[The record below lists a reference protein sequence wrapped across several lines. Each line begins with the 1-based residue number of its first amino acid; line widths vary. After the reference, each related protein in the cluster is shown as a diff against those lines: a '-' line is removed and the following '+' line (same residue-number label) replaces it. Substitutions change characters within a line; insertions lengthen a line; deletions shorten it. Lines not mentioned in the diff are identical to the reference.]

1 MMRESYG
8 SIAGFPAEAARE
20 PAMLTK
26 IVSTFLAHP
35 KSGTKDLAVLQAA
48 LDVVDVGIVLLN
60 RDLEA
65 TYINPAF
72 RRLWKLP
79 DEKADSRP
87 PFVALMYHGRDT
99 GAYELNGENLN
110 TYVARRV
117 AQLKVGDPD
126 PLDIRL
132 NSGEVV
138 RYQCTVLPEGRRMLT
153 YTYVTDIVRH
163 GDDLELFRSALDGAE
178 EGILILD
185 RDLRA
190 QFMNRSLRK
199 LWGLS
204 DELADS
210 KPRYSDLVGDARF
223 SGAYG
228 ISPEELE
235 KYIAERIKWARQGNS
250 APVDIRLG
258 DGRIIRARCSVL
270 PNNARMLTYNEI
282 TDLVRHAEQ
291 LQLLATVDS
300 LTGVYNR
307 RQFFALAS
315 IEWDRFKRYY
325 RPLSAL
331 VIDIDVFKT
340 VNDTYGHEAGD
351 RAIIQL
357 TRICEQVKRQSDIL
371 ARMGGEE
378 FIILLPETDQAQA
391 MLAAERLRQAIAET
405 PIWISKDASIKITI
419 SVGVAE
425 ANASMPAVGTLI
437 NLADE
442 ALYSAKAAGRNQVAL
457 GARKQEDIANAA
469 E

>member
-1 MMRESYG
+1 
-8 SIAGFPAEAARE
+8 
-20 PAMLTK
+20 MLTQL
-26 IVSTFLAHP
+26 VSTLLTNAKSEP
-35 KSGTKDLAVLQAA
+35 KELMVLRAA

-60 RDLEA
+60 RELEA
-65 TYINPAF
+65 TYINRAF
-72 RRLWKLP
+72 RRLWQLS

-117 AQLKVGDPD
+117 SQLKAGNSD

-138 RYQCTVLPEGRRMLT
+138 RYQCTVLPEGRRMLS

-163 GDDLELFRSALDGAE
+163 ADELEMFHSGLDSAE

-185 RDLRA
+185 QGLRA

-210 KPRYSDLVGDARF
+210 KPNYAELVGDARF
-223 SGAYG
+223 SGAYDV
-228 ISPEELE
+228 SSEELE
-235 KYIAERIKWARQGNS
+235 SYIARRIKWARQGD
-250 APVDIRLG
+250 AVPVDIRLG
-258 DGRIIRARCSVL
+258 DGRIIRSRCSIL

-291 LQLLATVDS
+291 LELLATVDS
-300 LTGVYNR
+300 LTEVYNR

-315 IEWDRFKRYY
+315 VEWDRFKRYH

-331 VIDIDVFKT
+331 MIDIDHFKK
-340 VNDTYGHEAGD
+340 VNDTHGHETGD

-357 TRICEQVKRQSDIL
+357 ARICEQVKRQTDIL
-371 ARMGGEE
+371 ARMGNEE
-378 FIILLPETDQAQA
+378 FIILLPETDRAQA
-391 MLAAERLRQAIAET
+391 MLAAERLRRAVAET
-405 PIWISKDASIKITI
+405 PIWISEDVSIHITI

-425 ANASMPAVGTLI
+425 ASVSMPAVGMLI
-437 NLADE
+437 KWADE
-442 ALYSAKAAGRNQVAL
+442 ALYRAKASGRNCVAQAV
-457 GARKQEDIANAA
+457 GRQEELAHAA